1 MNVPVIEMKD
11 VAVGAMRDQETIVVE
26 HITWKVNARDY
37 WVVAG
42 LQGAGKTDFL
52 MMAGGLMPPAAG
64 DYWLFGEKM
73 PIFDEPR
80 LPTRLR
86 MGLGFEGGQLFN
98 HLTVGENVALPLRYH
113 RNLPKE
119 AAQPA
124 VKEIL
129 EMMELLPWA
138 DSTPGA
144 IGRNWQRRVGLA
156 RALAL
161 KPELLLVDNPLA
173 GLDLRH
179 LKWWLGFL
187 EKLSKGCELTDGKPV
202 TLVVTAAD
210 LRPWKNPARQF
221 AVLRDKE
228 FTVLGTWQQ
237 VEAASEELLHEL
249 LTAEAGSE
257 KE

>member
-52 MMAGGLMPPAAG
+52 SVTGGLMPPAAG

-73 PIFDEPR
+73 PIFDEAR

-86 MGLGFEGGQLFN
+86 MGLVFEGGQLFN

-113 RNLPKE
+113 RNLPKV

-129 EMMELLPWA
+129 ETMELLPWA
-138 DSTPGA
+138 ESTPGA

-179 LKWWLGFL
+179 LRWWLEFL

-221 AVLRDKE
+221 AVLRDKK
-228 FTVLGTWQQ
+228 FTVLGTWEQ
-237 VEAASEELLHEL
+237 VEAATEELVHEL
-249 LTAEAGSE
+249 LTAEAKGA
-257 KE
+257 